1 MKYENYHKH
10 THYSNIKTLDCVVK
24 PEDYMKRA
32 VELGH
37 KTYFTTEHG
46 YQGNIYEANTLCKK
60 YDLKLIVGCEVYYVK
75 DRHEKDNSNYH
86 MIIICLNNEGYKEL
100 NKVLSISNVDGYYY
114 KNRIDDELLFSI
126 NPNNFIITTACVGGR
141 LRNKEGL
148 DDWVI
153 KMKNYFKNNFYLE
166 TQYHKDSLQIE
177 MNKFILELSSKYDIK
192 FIHGND
198 SHYIYYAD
206 KKEFDTVIINNKEY
220 KLLPAN
226 RDLFLKAKGIVYNEE
241 SEFVLDYPDYE
252 TIIEKYK
259 VQGVLNQNQIIE
271 SIENTNVFDKCEK
284 IDINNDIK
292 MPNISKD
299 SNKELRDIINEK
311 WKLEKHNIPLDRQK
325 EYIKAIKEEMEIIK
339 KTNME
344 EYFIINYKM
353 IKRAVEEYNGIITKT
368 GRGSAPSFYVNK
380 SLNFTDLDR
389 LNSPIKL
396 FPTRFMSVERIL
408 GSKSL
413 PDIDFNTANPEPFV
427 KASKDLLG
435 DDGCQW
441 MISYKPLQ
449 ESSAFRL
456 YCKAIGME
464 IGDYNEI
471 AKQLDNYKT
480 HSEWGKVI
488 QASQDFVGV
497 IESIS
502 QSPCSTLLLDK
513 PISEEIG
520 LVKAGDIICC
530 NIDGYNCDVYKYLKN
545 DLLTVSVWSIIN
557 DTCELANIKT
567 PSIRELTELLDDK
580 TYDMYKLGLTCTLN
594 QVDSD
599 FATPLVQRYAPRT
612 IDEMSAFVAAIRPGF
627 ASLKE
632 NFLSR
637 NEYTTGIAELDN
649 ILKDSYHYMLYQES
663 IMSYLT
669 WLGIKES
676 ETYDIIKK
684 IAKKKFKEAELEALK
699 SKLKQSWK
707 DLVGKEEGFNE
718 TWQVVEDAAHYSFN
732 ACVSGNTKIQR
743 AGLNNKFEPTIEEM
757 YLIRNNYGYAK
768 ENGHLS
774 LYNKYRCKGYGNA
787 LSMFDDNR
795 VRINKIID
803 IRKSGVRDIYRVK
816 VNTGEYLDCTM
827 NHKFPTP
834 IGEIKLEDLKLND
847 ELFVIADYEKHP
859 DNYRFTDGNYKTNYP
874 KLGQHGFQK
883 IPNGN
888 SVLFHSIMNEK
899 KISKTICKI
908 CEKKYNEKDKFELHH
923 KDLNRSNNEKFN
935 LIWLCNSCH
944 KKEHYKSG
952 RKKVYEKGIPIKI
965 SKIISIEYIKTE
977 MTYDIEMQDPAH
989 NFISK
994 SGLITCNSHSLSY
1007 AYDSLY
1013 GAYLKSHY
1021 SLEYYTVALNNY
1033 INDIDRTHKLFQ
1045 ELKYFN
1051 INLSSPKFRYS
1062 SNQYTLDKKT
1072 NTIFKGVSSI
1082 KGISKNVGEQLN
1094 QLKNNVYDTFLDL
1107 LCDLKP
1113 NHIHISDILI
1123 LIKLDYFSEFGKI
1136 KKLLKYMDIFQQFFN
1151 AKTFNKGKSY
1161 LVKFLVIKKFCD
1173 KETAKQYKEFR
1184 DIEFLNY
1191 TWSKLP
1197 DEDISTKEK
1206 IKYELEYYGYIDTID
1221 KTIDDRLW
1229 CVISTEL
1236 RGNNYITHL
1245 QNINNGKQET
1255 CKIRKRI
1262 YQDNKIEKSDFILLR
1277 GFSSEGVRYKDGDD
1291 WKQSEEVFENI
1302 LKEYKKV

>member
-252 TIIEKYK
+252 TIIERYK

-353 IKRAVEEYNGIITKT
+353 IKRAVEKYNGIITKT

-380 SLNFTDLDR
+380 LLNFTDLDR

-413 PDIDFNTANPEPFV
+413 PDIDFNTANPEPFI

-435 DDGCQW
+435 EDGCQW

-480 HSEWGKVI
+480 HLEWGKVI
-488 QASQDFVGV
+488 KASQDFVGV

-513 PISEEIG
+513 LISEEIG
-520 LVKAGDIICC
+520 LIKAGDIICC

-567 PSIRELTELLDDK
+567 PSIRELTELLDNK

-594 QVDSD
+594 QADSD

-707 DLVGKEEGFNE
+707 DLVGKEEGFND

-732 ACVSGNTKIQR
+732 A
-743 AGLNNKFEPTIEEM
+743 
-757 YLIRNNYGYAK
+757 
-768 ENGHLS
+768 
-774 LYNKYRCKGYGNA
+774 
-787 LSMFDDNR
+787 
-795 VRINKIID
+795 
-803 IRKSGVRDIYRVK
+803 
-816 VNTGEYLDCTM
+816 
-827 NHKFPTP
+827 
-834 IGEIKLEDLKLND
+834 
-847 ELFVIADYEKHP
+847 
-859 DNYRFTDGNYKTNYP
+859 
-874 KLGQHGFQK
+874 
-883 IPNGN
+883 
-888 SVLFHSIMNEK
+888 
-899 KISKTICKI
+899 
-908 CEKKYNEKDKFELHH
+908 
-923 KDLNRSNNEKFN
+923 
-935 LIWLCNSCH
+935 
-944 KKEHYKSG
+944 
-952 RKKVYEKGIPIKI
+952 
-965 SKIISIEYIKTE
+965 
-977 MTYDIEMQDPAH
+977 
-989 NFISK
+989 
-994 SGLITCNSHSLSY
+994 SHSLSY

>member
-24 PEDYMKRA
+24 PEDYCKRA

-37 KTYFTTEHG
+37 KNYFTTEHG

-60 YDLKLIVGCEVYYVK
+60 YGLNLIAGAEVYYVP
-75 DRHEKDNSNYH
+75 DRHEKDNKNYH
-86 MIIICLNNEGYKEL
+86 MIIICLNNDGYKEL
-100 NKVLSISNVDGYYY
+100 NKLLSISNTDGYYY
-114 KNRIDDELLFSI
+114 KNRIDDELLF
-126 NPNNFIITTACVGGR
+126 NLTPNNFIITTACVGGR
-141 LRNKEGL
+141 LRDKEGL
-148 DDWVI
+148 DDWIV
-153 KMKNYFKNNFYLE
+153 KMKDYFKDNFYLE
-166 TQYHKDSLQIE
+166 TQYHNDALQIE
-177 MNKFILELSSKYDIK
+177 LNKFILELSSKYNIK
-192 FIHGND
+192 IIHGND
-198 SHYIYYAD
+198 SHYIHHIN
-206 KKEFDTVIINNKEY
+206 KKEFDKVIINNKEY
-220 KLLPAN
+220 QLLPAN
-226 RDLFLKAKGIVYNEE
+226 RDLFLKAKGIIYGEE
-241 SEFVLDYPDYE
+241 SSFILDYPDFE
-252 TIIEKYK
+252 TIIERYK
-259 VQGVLNQNQIIE
+259 IQGVLSQNQILE
-271 SIENTNVFDKCEK
+271 SIENTNIFDKCEHLN
-284 IDINNDIK
+284 INNDIK
-292 MPNISKD
+292 MPKISED
-299 SNKELRDIINEK
+299 SNKELRDIINEN
-311 WKLEKHNIPLDRQK
+311 WKSEKDTIPVEKHK

-353 IKRAVEEYNGIITKT
+353 IKNAVEKYNGIITKT

-380 SLNFTDLDR
+380 LLNFTDLDR

-413 PDIDFNTANPEPFV
+413 PDIDFNTANPEPFI

-435 DDGCQW
+435 EDGCQW

-464 IGDYNEI
+464 IGDYNEV

-480 HSEWGKVI
+480 NSEWEKVI
-488 QASQDFVGV
+488 KASQDFVGV

-520 LVKAGDIICC
+520 LIKAGDIICC

-557 DTCELANIKT
+557 DTCKLSNIKT
-567 PSIRELTELLDDK
+567 PSIRELTELLDEK

-594 QVDSD
+594 QADSD

-632 NFLSR
+632 NFLNR
-637 NEYTTGIAELDN
+637 NEYTTGITELDN
-649 ILKDSYHYMLYQES
+649 LLKDSYHYMLYQES

-684 IAKKKFKEAELEALK
+684 IAKKKFKEAELEELK
-699 SKLKQSWK
+699 AKLKQSWK
-707 DLVGKEEGFNE
+707 NLVGKEEGFNE

-732 ACVSGNTKIQR
+732 A
-743 AGLNNKFEPTIEEM
+743 
-757 YLIRNNYGYAK
+757 
-768 ENGHLS
+768 
-774 LYNKYRCKGYGNA
+774 
-787 LSMFDDNR
+787 
-795 VRINKIID
+795 
-803 IRKSGVRDIYRVK
+803 
-816 VNTGEYLDCTM
+816 
-827 NHKFPTP
+827 
-834 IGEIKLEDLKLND
+834 
-847 ELFVIADYEKHP
+847 
-859 DNYRFTDGNYKTNYP
+859 
-874 KLGQHGFQK
+874 
-883 IPNGN
+883 
-888 SVLFHSIMNEK
+888 
-899 KISKTICKI
+899 
-908 CEKKYNEKDKFELHH
+908 
-923 KDLNRSNNEKFN
+923 
-935 LIWLCNSCH
+935 
-944 KKEHYKSG
+944 
-952 RKKVYEKGIPIKI
+952 
-965 SKIISIEYIKTE
+965 
-977 MTYDIEMQDPAH
+977 
-989 NFISK
+989 
-994 SGLITCNSHSLSY
+994 SHSLSY

-1021 SLEYYTVALNNY
+1021 PLEYYTVALNNY
-1033 INDIDRTHKLFQ
+1033 TNDIDRTNKLFK

-1062 SNQYTLDKKT
+1062 SNEYTLDRKT
-1072 NTIFKGVSSI
+1072 NTIFKGISSI
-1082 KGISKNVGEQLN
+1082 KGISKNVGEQLR
-1094 QLKNNVYDTFLDL
+1094 QLKDNKYDVFLDIL
-1107 LCDLKP
+1107 MDLKP

-1136 KKLLKYMDIFQQFFN
+1136 KTLLKYVDIFQQFCD

-1161 LVKFLVIKKFCD
+1161 LVKLHVIKKFCN
-1173 KETAKQYKEFR
+1173 KETAKQYKEFK

-1191 TWSKLP
+1191 VWSKLP
-1197 DEDISTKEK
+1197 QEDITTKEK
-1206 IKYELEYYGYIDTID
+1206 IKYELDYYGYIDTTDNTVDD
-1221 KTIDDRLW
+1221 KLW

-1236 RGNNYITHL
+1236 RGNNYITQL
-1245 QNINNGKQET
+1245 QNIYNGKQET

-1262 YQDNKIEKSDFILLR
+1262 YQDNKIDKGDFILLR
-1277 GFSSEGVRYKDGDD
+1277 GFSLEGVRFKDGEE
-1291 WKQSEEVFENI
+1291 WKQSQEVFENI
-1302 LKEYKKV
+1302 LKEYRKI